1 MDNHVYI
8 SEYNAPED
16 FVSIYQKDTTNT
28 IAYKVKKNVEHLFVY
43 KQGLSYVS

>member
-1 MDNHVYI
+1 MDNHVYV

-28 IAYKVKKNVEHLFVY
+28 IAYKLKTNTEQLFVY
-43 KQGLSYVS
+43 KNGLSHV